1 MKTDTMYTKQI
12 AQALAGVGESNAF
25 LRALYLDWTNN
36 FLTVGRF
43 CEHYGIGDINVGR
56 AVINLGRILHE
67 EYCAEQHEINE
78 DY

>member
-12 AQALAGVGESNAF
+12 AQARAGVGESNEF
-25 LRALYLDWTNN
+25 LRAFYLDWFNN

-43 CEHYGIGDINVGR
+43 CEHYEIEDINVGR

-67 EYCAEQHEINE
+67 EYCTEQHKKRMG
-78 DY
+78 